1 MIPKDG
7 KTNEDGILCD
17 ADGNYAKTVKIDS
30 EAGDANSDGKV
41 DATDIVEVVNHLM
54 GKASEKDNPLRR

>member
-1 MIPKDG
+1 M
-7 KTNEDGILCD
+7 
-17 ADGNYAKTVKIDS
+17 KIDS

-54 GKASEKDNPLRR
+54 GKASEKYNPSGADANKDGTVNAADIVTIVNIISI